1 MDYLHQQAV
10 DKLGRGPLRRS
21 SDLHGEEGM
30 PGVGTNKGG
39 WGPPVLEVTG
49 CDWSQQRALPT
60 VRSKQDTKGKKD
72 LQLYRLKCN
81 NIGK

>member
-1 MDYLHQQAV
+1 MWEKPTFMDYLHQQAL

-30 PGVGTNKGG
+30 PGVGTNNGG

-49 CDWSQQRALPT
+49 LS
-60 VRSKQDTKGKKD
+60 
-72 LQLYRLKCN
+72 
-81 NIGK
+81 